1 MGDHRGRGPVRG
13 AAGAEQPSGNSG
25 AEATHRGHVCW
36 ATAGT
41 VGLPRGRAWR
51 AHAPARY
58 SSNRSLSTQNTQG
71 DSHVGQ
77 EGGGGGAG
85 SRVEAARASPGWAR
99 GSRISPG
106 SILGLIPLE
115 PVGCRFLIFL
125 PSQSFGQQTSMR
137 LGPAGLTAHI
147 CLRKPPGQGRG
158 TQDRGEG
165 TAWRRAQQQEAA
177 RGTPGPTSARRRR
190 PEQVREMQVWGGG
203 RGACLDCHRLPQ
215 TVLSNCRRCPPCD
228 GNRRG
233 GLWRAGTGLC
243 NKDLSWAPCT
253 IPGSPLPTAL
263 EFLSERSIRRV

>member
-41 VGLPRGRAWR
+41 VGLPRGRAR
-51 AHAPARY
+51 CAHAPLATHQTAASRLKTH
-58 SSNRSLSTQNTQG
+58 RATVTW
-71 DSHVGQ
+71 DRKV
-77 EGGGGGAG
+77 GAG
-85 SRVEAARASPGWAR
+85 EPGAGWKPR
-99 GSRISPG
+99 GPPLGGHGGSRISPG

-125 PSQSFGQQTSMR
+125 PSQSFGQQTSVR

-165 TAWRRAQQQEAA
+165 TAWRCAQQQEAA

-263 EFLSERSIRRV
+263 EFPSERSIRRV